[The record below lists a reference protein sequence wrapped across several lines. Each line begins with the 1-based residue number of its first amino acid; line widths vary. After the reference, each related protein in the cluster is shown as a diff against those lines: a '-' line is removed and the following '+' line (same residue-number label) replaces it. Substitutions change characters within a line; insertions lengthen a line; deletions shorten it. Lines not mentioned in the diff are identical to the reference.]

1 MKLSLIFN
9 PFSYK
14 AHEENLKIVQKYFG
28 LFPPLSLAWVAAIA
42 EQAGHRVQLID
53 ARTLKLSMEETWQQV
68 REFNPDIM
76 GFMMTTYMFQDTLAW
91 IRFLKARVR
100 VPVVVGGYNLRVYPK
115 ESLAHPDIDFG
126 VVEHAYY
133 TIPRLLEELESG
145 RHDFAT
151 VPGLIYKRNGLT
163 LITPHPQ
170 KINFDDFPNPARH
183 LLPNHLYAEFPTER
197 RNFTVMVTS
206 LGCPYGCAFCEAG
219 RTPYN
224 PRSPEKVV
232 SEMEECYQK
241 YGVREIDIFDYEFTG
256 IRDRVMKICRLIK
269 EKKLDMIWACRS
281 RIDTVDTELLSA
293 MKQAGCRRIYFGL
306 ESGCQDI
313 LDRVHKKVS
322 LQNVRDTIAAC
333 SSLGIRTLGF
343 FLIGAPGD
351 TRETV
356 RETVAFA
363 KKLDLDYVQFSKCLA
378 KPLTPLWKDLVAKEQ
393 KDYWREWILGKET
406 DRELPRPWTE
416 LTNQEVDQL
425 TRRAYISYY
434 GRPRFLWNHLLK
446 IGSFLELKR
455 KVLALVDMLWKQE
468 DYSLPENGFEAFN
481 ENPDTQ
487 IRECRESGNYTLDKK

>member
-14 AHEENLKIVQKYFG
+14 AHEETLKIVQKYFG

-53 ARTLKLSMEETWQQV
+53 ARTLKLSMEETGQQV

-151 VPGLIYKRNGLT
+151 VPGLVYKRNGLT

-281 RIDTVDTELLSA
+281 RIDTVDPELLSA

-313 LDRVHKKVS
+313 LDRVHKEVS

-425 TRRAYISYY
+425 TRWAYISYY
-434 GRPRFLWNHLLK
+434 ARPRFLWNHLLK

-487 IRECRESGNYTLDKK
+487 VRKCRECGNYTLNKK

>member
-53 ARTLKLSMEETWQQV
+53 ARTLKLSMEETGQQV

-151 VPGLIYKRNGLT
+151 VPGLVYKRNGLT

-281 RIDTVDTELLSA
+281 RIDTVDPELLSA

-313 LDRVHKKVS
+313 LDRVHKEVS

-425 TRRAYISYY
+425 TRWAYISYY
-434 GRPRFLWNHLLK
+434 ARPRFLWNHLLK

-487 IRECRESGNYTLDKK
+487 VRKCRECGNYTLNKK